1 MAISND
7 SRHVRLA
14 IVGCLLFGLLVV
26 HLVFRYLAAVLFGFV
41 TYRALA
47 PAIPWLITGIHMLL
61 FVMIGVGVAIYRGK
75 AGGLL
80 GGGLLLLSIEPLSSG
95 FVWGD
100 GCEVSRSV
108 GSTLFP
114 EVTIQPGAVILYAWN
129 GGCSASLNIALIG
142 ISALLA
148 GGGLWLSIVSDST
161 QT

>member
-1 MAISND
+1 MTISTG
-7 SRHVRLA
+7 SRDVQLTE
-14 IVGCLLFGLLVV
+14 VGCLLFGLLVV
-26 HLVFRYLAAVLFGFV
+26 HIVLRYLAAVLFGFV
-41 TYRALA
+41 TYRGLA

-61 FVMIGVGVAIYRGK
+61 FVVLGVGVAINRGK

-80 GGGLLLLSIEPLSSG
+80 GGALLLLSVEPLSSA

-100 GCEVSRSV
+100 GCEVSSNL